1 MIDKEAIKDIKLEIA
16 DDFKQRRK
24 YSNLNIEQLWRMAG
38 KKNGATIYAI
48 EKGEGYTIDS
58 LLTFLCLID
67 EDRGYTPAIIYK
79 AVSKYTIKRRCRLVQ
94 KIISNKLKLNH
105 KLVNSHFRFLEY
117 LQARYYGFKIMNDY
131 MKVSLTDI
139 ARMYNRKSHSSV
151 INGLN
156 ELSRWFETHNKLGD
170 KYKEVEE
177 EVCKALGYELKKD

>member
-1 MIDKEAIKDIKLEIA
+1 MIDKEAIKDIKSEIA

-24 YSNLNIEQLWRMAG
+24 YRNINIEQLWRMAG

-48 EKGEGYTIDS
+48 EEGKGYTIDS

-79 AVSKYTIKRRCRLVQ
+79 AVSKYTLKRRCRLVQ
-94 KIISNKLKLNH
+94 KIIAKKLQLNPI
-105 KLVNSHFRFLEY
+105 LVSSHFRYIEF

-131 MKVSLTDI
+131 VGVSLTDI

-156 ELSRWFETHNKLGD
+156 ELNRWFETRNKLGD
-170 KYKEVEE
+170 KYKDIEA
-177 EVCKALGYELKKD
+177 EVCKALGYELKKN